1 MPPIV
6 RVKLKWNGFAGAP
19 GYSNFFLRDKASGD
33 PSMTTATHAANMIQ
47 NFGAYVRTYLP
58 IEASLQVQSD
68 VEVVEETTGEMLSVF
83 NVPSYAALQGQAASA
98 PYSAASGAV
107 ITWRT
112 AGVRN
117 GRRVR
122 GRTFIVPL
130 ANSAYQSDGTLAAA
144 MITSLNTNLQGAGFL
159 GSTESAILG
168 VYSRPSVKGA
178 SDGTWHQVTGFT
190 IPDKVAVLRSRRD

>member
-1 MPPIV
+1 
-6 RVKLKWNGFAGAP
+6 
-19 GYSNFFLRDKASGD
+19 
-33 PSMTTATHAANMIQ
+33 MTTATHAANMIQ

-58 IEASLQVQSD
+58 IETSLQVQSD
-68 VEVVEETTGEMLSVF
+68 VEVIEETTGQLKDVI
-83 NVPSYAALQGQAASA
+83 NVPSYAALPGQAASA

-130 ANSAYQSDGTLAAA
+130 ATSAYQADGTLAAA
-144 MITSLNTNLQGAGFL
+144 FITSMNTNLNGAGFL

-168 VYSRPSVKGA
+168 VFSRPTTKGG
-178 SDGTWHQVTGFT
+178 SDGSWHQVQGFS